1 MVICFES
8 VLLIFGDGL
17 INSFHR
23 LLCHSL
29 VRPEL
34 HSTAL
39 SQWPAELVKKF
50 QKVMQTYS
58 NFFATERRVFLF

>member
-1 MVICFES
+1 LASDAAIIPLPKEEVTPPVTKICLAIVMVICFES

-39 SQWPAELVKKF
+39 SQ
-50 QKVMQTYS
+50 
-58 NFFATERRVFLF
+58 